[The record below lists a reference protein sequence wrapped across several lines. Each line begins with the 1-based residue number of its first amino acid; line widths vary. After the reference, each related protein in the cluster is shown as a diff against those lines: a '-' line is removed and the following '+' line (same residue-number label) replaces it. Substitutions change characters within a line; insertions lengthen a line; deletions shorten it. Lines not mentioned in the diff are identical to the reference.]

1 MWGVEKGNYYD
12 YIYIYIYIY
21 KYKIFNTTFSPSFI
35 TPSEN

>member
-12 YIYIYIYIY
+12 YIYIYIY